1 MAMGYKLYSSLTSP
15 YGRKVRMA
23 LCHLGLEDNVQV
35 IHADTLDPDDE
46 LRRVNPLGKI
56 PALVPAG
63 GPAIYDSKV
72 IIDYLDG
79 RYGCGEIVPY
89 GYAKRARTMTLATL
103 ADGLTDALLLITYE
117 ARFRGTDTHGERWL
131 SHQYGKLDRG
141 FAEVLS
147 VLKEFSTP
155 SLPALALSCALG
167 YADWRKQIDWRRQH
181 PELVNWLDSFRD
193 QFPEF
198 DKTEAP

>member
-56 PALVPAG
+56 PALLPAG

-79 RYGCGEIVPY
+79 RYGRGEIVPC

>member
-79 RYGCGEIVPY
+79 RYGRGEIVPC
-89 GYAKRARTMTLATL
+89 GYAKRARIMTLATL

-167 YADWRKQIDWRRQH
+167 YADWRKQIDWRSQH

>member
-1 MAMGYKLYSSLTSP
+1 MAMGYKLYSSLISP

-56 PALVPAG
+56 PALLPAD

-89 GYAKRARTMTLATL
+89 GYAKRARTMTL
-103 ADGLTDALLLITYE
+103 
-117 ARFRGTDTHGERWL
+117 RRWPM
-131 SHQYGKLDRG
+131 G
-141 FAEVLS
+141 
-147 VLKEFSTP
+147 
-155 SLPALALSCALG
+155 
-167 YADWRKQIDWRRQH
+167 
-181 PELVNWLDSFRD
+181 
-193 QFPEF
+193 
-198 DKTEAP
+198 

>member
-79 RYGCGEIVPY
+79 RYGRGEIVPC
-89 GYAKRARTMTLATL
+89 GYTERARTMTLATL

-117 ARFRGTDTHGERWL
+117 SRFRGTDTHGERWL

>member
-1 MAMGYKLYSSLTSP
+1 MVGEYRLFSSLTSP

-23 LCHLGLEDNVQV
+23 VNHLELASNVRV
-35 IHADTLDPDDE
+35 IHADTLDPEDE

-63 GPAIYDSKV
+63 GHAIYDSKV
-72 IIDYLDG
+72 IVDYLDG
-79 RYGCGEIVPY
+79 RYGQGNIVPRENI
-89 GYAKRARTMTLATL
+89 KRTRFMTLATL

-117 ARFRGTDTHGERWL
+117 SRFRGTDAHGERWL
-131 SHQYGKLDRG
+131 SHQHGKLDRG

-147 VLKEFSTP
+147 VLDEFTTP

-167 YADWRKQIDWRRQH
+167 YADWRQQIDWRSRY
-181 PELVNWLDSFRD
+181 PALVKWLENFRD
-193 QFPEF
+193 EFPEF
-198 DKTEAP
+198 DKTKAT

>member
-56 PALVPAG
+56 PALLPAG

-79 RYGCGEIVPY
+79 RYGRGEIVPC
-89 GYAKRARTMTLATL
+89 GYTERARTMTLATL

>member
-23 LCHLGLEDNVQV
+23 LCHLGIEDNVQV

-56 PALVPAG
+56 PALLPAG

-79 RYGCGEIVPY
+79 RYGRGEIVPC

-131 SHQYGKLDRG
+131 SHQHGKLDRG

-167 YADWRKQIDWRRQH
+167 YADWRKQIDWRSRH

-198 DKTEAP
+198 DKTEAS

>member
-1 MAMGYKLYSSLTSP
+1 MGYKLYSSLTSP

-79 RYGCGEIVPY
+79 RYGRGEIVPC

-117 ARFRGTDTHGERWL
+117 ARFRGTDTYGERWL

-167 YADWRKQIDWRRQH
+167 YADWRKQIDWRSQH